1 MQDNVVDTRAKDRA
15 PETRASHGVA
25 VLRALAVSI
34 PAVLVG
40 LFLIEFPFHGDFG
53 FLEMGGFLVANIAAL
68 AVLYAIVF
76 LLGQRTH
83 GAVAAYLVVCFVIG
97 IANHYVVAFKG
108 QPVTPTDVL
117 SLTTAADV
125 ASSYPIVPDAVVV
138 ASAVVLAAS
147 LAALHFA
154 PRFARTK
161 RTVAA
166 CTASGVL
173 VACAFGAFM
182 AFVDIERDLGCQV
195 SSWDAR
201 WSYETQGTTLCTLKR
216 IQDLSLE
223 PPDGYSEEAAAA
235 ILDGCGNDAAESDQ
249 RPTVVAIM
257 NESFSDLSYLPGLE
271 GTAAYPSY
279 IRSLADEAVY
289 SGDAYASVL
298 GAGTCNSEFEFLAS
312 ATMAFLGDGVYPY
325 SIYDLSGADTL
336 VSYFDDLGYGTCA
349 IHPAEATN
357 WRRDR
362 VYATFGFDRFD
373 DVETFPD
380 AEILRYYTTDRE
392 TYDRV
397 LEVIEESD
405 GPQFIFDV
413 TLQNH
418 GGYAT
423 DLIGE
428 DDAVSIPVDGG
439 TSAELDEF
447 CALIQRSDADLAYF
461 IERLEAIDEPVVVCF
476 FGDHQP
482 AFVDWPFPTAAD
494 ADGADASV
502 EEVQERYAVPYLIW
516 ANYDTG
522 AECGTVVDTSL
533 NYLASMT
540 VETAGLPM
548 TPYLDYVNNLRGDV
562 AAINA
567 NGYLGS
573 DGIWRELD
581 DGAVSDVIAD
591 YAIVQYASLFD

>member
-1 MQDNVVDTRAKDRA
+1 MRDNIVDTRAKDRA
-15 PETRASHGVA
+15 PETRPPRSAA
-25 VLRALAVSI
+25 LLRALAVSA
-34 PAVLVG
+34 PAVLIG
-40 LFLIEFPFHGDFG
+40 LFLIEFPFHGDFA
-53 FLEMGGFLVANIAAL
+53 FLEMGGFLVVNIAVL
-68 AVLYAIVF
+68 AALYAIVF
-76 LLGQRTH
+76 LLGQRSH
-83 GAVAAYLVVCFVIG
+83 GAVAAFLVICFVIG

-138 ASAVVLAAS
+138 TSAVVLAVS

-154 PRFARTK
+154 PRFTRTK
-161 RTVAA
+161 RTLVA
-166 CTASGVL
+166 CTASGML
-173 VACAFGAFM
+173 VACAFGTFM
-182 AFVDIERDLGCQV
+182 AFVDIERNLGCQV

-216 IQDLSLE
+216 IQDLFLE
-223 PPDGYSEEAAAA
+223 SPDGYSEEAAAA
-235 ILDGCGNDAAESDQ
+235 ILDGYGDDTAASGQ

-271 GTAAYPSY
+271 ETSAYPSY
-279 IRSLADEAVY
+279 IRSLADEAIY

-312 ATMAFLGDGVYPY
+312 ATMAFLGNGVYPY
-325 SIYDLSGADTL
+325 SIYDLSDADTL
-336 VSYFDDLGYGTCA
+336 VSYFDALGYGTCA

-362 VYATFGFDRFD
+362 VYATLGFDRFD

-405 GPQFIFDV
+405 DPQFIFDV

-423 DLIGE
+423 GLISE
-428 DDAVSIPVDGG
+428 DDAVSIPVGG
-439 TSAELDEF
+439 EASDELDEF

-461 IERLEAIDEPVVVCF
+461 IERLKEIDEPVVVCF

-482 AFVDWPFPTAAD
+482 AFVDWPFSTAAD

-522 AECGTVVDTSL
+522 TERGTVVDTSL

-540 VETAGLPM
+540 VEAAGLPM
-548 TPYLDYVNNLRGDV
+548 TPYLDYVSVLRGDV
-562 AAINA
+562 VAINA
-567 NGYLGS
+567 IGYLGS

-581 DGAVSDVIAD
+581 DDAAYDALAD
-591 YAIVQYASLFD
+591 YAIVQYASLFS